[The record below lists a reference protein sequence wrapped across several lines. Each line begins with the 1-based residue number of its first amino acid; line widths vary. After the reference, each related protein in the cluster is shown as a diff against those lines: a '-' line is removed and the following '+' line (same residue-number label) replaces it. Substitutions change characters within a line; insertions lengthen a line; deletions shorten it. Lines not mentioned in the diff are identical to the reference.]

1 MKQGELL
8 RDYLIVTKPTNDHA
22 GNCLWAF
29 AERNGQEYFVKQF
42 LDPKRPRPESM
53 GSADSKRRLQKVCAE
68 FERRHETVIDRID
81 PSGLDAGN
89 LVTAVDF
96 FCEGTTYYKVT
107 ERVHAVELPPTSTL
121 SALQRKVLLRTLG
134 DSLQLLHGLGIV
146 HGDLKPT
153 NVLVEARPGPLYIA
167 KVIDYDDAYV
177 SGSPPEQ
184 GVIGGDVIYGAPEW
198 VRYNKKADPTV
209 RGTDLTTAADMFA
222 LGLMTH
228 EYLTGARPEH
238 PLISAGAAV
247 NAGDALRLDGRLH
260 ERVAELISAL
270 TARNPASRPTAAH
283 FLEVVGDESL
293 LELGPGTTARR
304 RSRTFAARP
313 DPRPV
318 GGVDTP
324 GRGGGAADHGEAD
337 GRTDTA
343 TGRPTRLRFGGSTGS
358 AAPGT
363 AAGTDRSATGTPP
376 TSRPASPASPEPG
389 APRRSRLRI
398 HLDNTS
404 SD

>member
-1 MKQGELL
+1 MKQGQFL

-29 AERNGQEYFVKQF
+29 AERDGHEYFVKQF

-53 GSADSKRRLQKVCAE
+53 GSADSKRRLEKVCVE
-68 FERRHETVIDRID
+68 FEKRHESVIERID
-81 PSGLDAGN
+81 PAALDAGN

-107 ERVHAVELPPTSTL
+107 ERVHAVELPPTSGL
-121 SALQRKVLLRTLG
+121 DALQRKVLLRTLG

-167 KVIDYDDAYV
+167 KVIDYDDAYL
-177 SGSPPEQ
+177 SGNPPEQ

-198 VRYNKKADPTV
+198 VRYNKKDDPTV
-209 RGTDLTTAADMFA
+209 RGADLTTAADMFA

-228 EYLTGARPEH
+228 EYLTGARPGH

-247 NAGDALRLDGRLH
+247 NAGEALTLDGRLH

-270 TARNPASRPTAAH
+270 TARDPAARPTAAH
-283 FLEVVGDESL
+283 FLDVVGDQSL
-293 LELGPGTTARR
+293 LELGPVTAPRR
-304 RSRTFAARP
+304 TSRLFTAGPDTRSTAPGSRAA
-313 DPRPV
+313 
-318 GGVDTP
+318 
-324 GRGGGAADHGEAD
+324 EAD
-337 GRTDTA
+337 GRTDA
-343 TGRPTRLRFGGSTGS
+343 STGRRTRLRFGGSAGS
-358 AAPGT
+358 AAPG
-363 AAGTDRSATGTPP
+363 APAGTDGTASGTPRP
-376 TSRPASPASPEPG
+376 SRPTPPSGAASPEPD

-398 HLDNTS
+398 HLDNKS
-404 SD
+404 GD